1 VLSAFHGSGAG
12 QEFPVPA
19 WIAELAREAR
29 QLSEA
34 SSGAFD
40 ATIGPIVAAWG
51 FGAGAREGSEPEAQ
65 EIDALRAR
73 CGWWKVQ
80 AGASFLR
87 RDDPVVRLDLTP
99 LGEGEALDAMASVL
113 DKSVSGPWLLS
124 LGGELRARGR
134 WNVRIA
140 STGHATVLTDAAL
153 STSGTSRARRGQ
165 RSHLID
171 ARNGRPVSHDTVGVT
186 VRDASSSSAD
196 GWATAL
202 AVLGTSDGIALADRM
217 GIAALFVRET
227 GDGPVVEVSAAWD
240 NAPRITRSA
249 P

>member
-1 VLSAFHGSGAG
+1 
-12 QEFPVPA
+12 
-19 WIAELAREAR
+19 
-29 QLSEA
+29 
-34 SSGAFD
+34 
-40 ATIGPIVAAWG
+40 
-51 FGAGAREGSEPEAQ
+51 
-65 EIDALRAR
+65 
-73 CGWWKVQ
+73 
-80 AGASFLR
+80 
-87 RDDPVVRLDLTP
+87 
-99 LGEGEALDAMASVL
+99 
-113 DKSVSGPWLLS
+113 
-124 LGGELRARGR
+124 
-134 WNVRIA
+134 
-140 STGHATVLTDAAL
+140 VLTDAAL